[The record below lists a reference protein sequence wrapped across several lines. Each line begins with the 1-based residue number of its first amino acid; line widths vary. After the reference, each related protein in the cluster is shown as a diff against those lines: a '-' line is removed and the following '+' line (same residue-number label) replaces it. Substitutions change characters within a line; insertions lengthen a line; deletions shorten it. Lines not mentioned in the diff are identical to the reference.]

1 MARTGFLFGEKF
13 LRFAL
18 LAASSAVR
26 AREEVRTGLPVPHE
40 CWAPLRFGAIWRQ
53 KLRDE
58 RRTCR
63 RRAWLQE
70 RRLYFLEKSGLLL
83 RCKLERDDAH
93 EALEGSRAFE
103 IFGLSAEQRYPTG
116 GVVLLT
122 SMVLPDAVFLCV
134 PGAVVLKRYG
144 VLRPIE
150 VGRHGPVL
158 GEPVDVLRPAE
169 RLVVLEG
176 GEGGA
181 AQACWEAHSHGK
193 QALGGGGRAG
203 RHESGRPS
211 RLTHPACARN
221 FDKRLFEFECRTE
234 GVNAPRAVSSRG
246 IGRVPPVGAA
256 EL

>member
-1 MARTGFLFGEKF
+1 MSVARAAEEPGF
-13 LRFAL
+13 RS
-18 LAASSAVR
+18 AASTSWRNPAFSCVASWSATMR
-26 AREEVRTGLPVPHE
+26 MRRSM
-40 CWAPLRFGAIWRQ
+40 AP
-53 KLRDE
+53 
-58 RRTCR
+58 
-63 RRAWLQE
+63 
-70 RRLYFLEKSGLLL
+70 
-83 RCKLERDDAH
+83 
-93 EALEGSRAFE
+93 ALFE

-122 SMVLPDAVFLCV
+122 SMVLPDAVFLCM

-176 GEGGA
+176 GEGDA

-211 RLTHPACARN
+211 RLTHPACAGN
-221 FDKRLFEFECRTE
+221 FGKRLFELECRTE
-234 GVNAPRAVSSRG
+234 GVNAPRTVSSRG

>member
-1 MARTGFLFGEKF
+1 MRCERGKK
-13 LRFAL
+13 FAL
-18 LAASSAVR
+18 DCLFLTSA
-26 AREEVRTGLPVPHE
+26 GLPFG
-40 CWAPLRFGAIWRQ
+40 FGAIWRQ

-176 GEGGA
+176 GEGDA

-193 QALGGGGRAG
+193 QALGGEAEPGVT
-203 RHESGRPS
+203 S
-211 RLTHPACARN
+211 PAA
-221 FDKRLFEFECRTE
+221 LL
-234 GVNAPRAVSSRG
+234 A
-246 IGRVPPVGAA
+246 
-256 EL
+256 